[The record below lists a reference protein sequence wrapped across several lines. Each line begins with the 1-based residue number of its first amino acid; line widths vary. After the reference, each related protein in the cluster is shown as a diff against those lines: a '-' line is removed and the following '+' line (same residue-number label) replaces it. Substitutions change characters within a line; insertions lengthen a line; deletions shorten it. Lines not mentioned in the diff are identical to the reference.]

1 MANFYPL
8 VLTGTQVEELQT
20 GDALILQTPA
30 SGTLTNCTGLPAST
44 GITGTL
50 PVANGGTGLTT
61 YTQGDLV
68 YASATNT
75 LGKIADVATGNA
87 LISGGVGAD
96 PSWGKVG
103 LTTHVS
109 GTLPVANGGTNA
121 SSASITA
128 FNNITGYT
136 ATGATGTTST
146 NIVFSTSPSITT
158 ATLTNPTITNYTE
171 TLFTATGSTTIALS
185 NGTIQKITTSG
196 STTITLPSS
205 TTGKSFTVI
214 VSYAAADSITWAG
227 GSTLKWASG
236 TTPTPTSATGKL
248 DIFNFYQDGTNTYG
262 SVFGQ
267 NY

>member
-1 MANFYPL
+1 MSNFYPL
-8 VLTGTQVEELQT
+8 VLSGTSIEELQT
-20 GDALILQTPA
+20 ADALILQTPA
-30 SGTLTNCTGLPAST
+30 SGTLTNCTGLPLST
-44 GITGTL
+44 GITG
-50 PVANGGTGLTT
+50 V
-61 YTQGDLV
+61 
-68 YASATNT
+68 
-75 LGKIADVATGNA
+75 
-87 LISGGVGAD
+87 
-96 PSWGKVG
+96 
-103 LTTHVS
+103 
-109 GTLPVANGGTNA
+109 LPVANGGTNA

-185 NGTIQKITTSG
+185 NGTIQRITTSG
-196 STTITLPSS
+196 STTITLPASVA
-205 TTGKSFTVI
+205 GKSFTVI
-214 VSYAAADSITWAG
+214 VSYAAADAITWAG
-227 GSTLKWASG
+227 GSTLRWAGS

-262 SVFGQ
+262 SIFGQ